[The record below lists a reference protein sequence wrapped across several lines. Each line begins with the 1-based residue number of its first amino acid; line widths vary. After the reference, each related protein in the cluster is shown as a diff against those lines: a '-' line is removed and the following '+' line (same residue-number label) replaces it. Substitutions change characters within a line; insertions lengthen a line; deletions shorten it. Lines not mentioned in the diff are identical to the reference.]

1 MNPKSEIRNPKSTT
15 SLSDNRALGDAL
27 KGAVAA
33 LTGSSPTPGLDTEAL
48 AMHVCGLARAELITR
63 AETALSVA
71 QIRQLRELLAR
82 RRQGEPIAYLTG
94 EREFWSLA
102 LKVTPATLIPR
113 PETERLVERAVAC
126 IPPDA
131 HWTIADLGTGSG
143 AIALAIARERPGAR
157 LLATDI
163 SAEALAGAG
172 ENALTLG
179 IANVEFRQGDWLAPL
194 RGEMLQVIVSNPP
207 YVRADDPHLQAGDV
221 RFEPRAALVA
231 GSDGL
236 EAIRPIAREARQHL
250 KPGGRLLLEHG
261 YDQAAAVADIL
272 QAAGY
277 REIVCHRDLAG
288 HERVTEGRAPTV

>member
-1 MNPKSEIRNPKSTT
+1 MPEFMTAP
-15 SLSDNRALGDAL
+15 
-27 KGAVAA
+27 
-33 LTGSSPTPGLDTEAL
+33 TGSARTLTVGTALRQATLELLSATPRLDAEAL
-48 AMHVCGLARAELITR
+48 VMRVCDLTRAELITR

-71 QIRQLRELLAR
+71 QFRRLQELLAR

-113 PETERLVERAVAC
+113 PETERLVEQAVAC

-131 HWTIADLGTGSG
+131 RWAIADLGTGSG
-143 AIALAIARERPGAR
+143 AIALAVACERPGAR

-163 SAEALAGAG
+163 SAEALAVAG
-172 ENALTLG
+172 ENARALG

-194 RGEMLQVIVSNPP
+194 TGEMLQVIVSNPP
-207 YVRADDPHLQAGDV
+207 YVRANDPHLQAGDV

-236 EAIRPIAREARQHL
+236 AAIRRIADEARHHL

-272 QAAGY
+272 RAAGY

-288 HERVTEGRAPTV
+288 HERVTEGRVESVPPARR